1 MPKNNWYVKCFFLI
15 NKTYQLA
22 KNAEKL
28 IFRIL
33 NVIEISFYSVGFK
46 LVVVMIS
53 RVKNIPITGVVC
65 KW

>member
-1 MPKNNWYVKCFFLI
+1 MI

-28 IFRIL
+28 IFQIL

-53 RVKNIPITGVVC
+53 RVKYIPITGVVC